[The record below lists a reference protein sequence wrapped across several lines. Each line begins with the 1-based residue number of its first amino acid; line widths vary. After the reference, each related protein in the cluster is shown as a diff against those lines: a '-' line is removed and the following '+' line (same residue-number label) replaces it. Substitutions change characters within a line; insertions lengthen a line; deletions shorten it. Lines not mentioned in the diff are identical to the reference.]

1 MVCCAGKAVNSN
13 FPRKSTYTHT
23 ATKLENDV
31 RNCGRQVVWRRGQ
44 SCPVTKLRCSHVCGF
59 VPRVSEADNLEQS
72 SFLCSLVSG
81 SVLYTNH
88 QYDLTVSSPNM
99 CSVYRECSRK
109 HSEQDAKTVVT
120 MFVFHTICLHS
131 MDVLFYCRHGRRR
144 KETLGQMVFRWS
156 RQCWSRVLYP
166 SFGST

>member
-1 MVCCAGKAVNSN
+1 MTLETAAGRWCGGGGSPV
-13 FPRKSTYTHT
+13 
-23 ATKLENDV
+23 LL
-31 RNCGRQVVWRRGQ
+31 RNCDAVMCVALYRECRKQTI
-44 SCPVTKLRCSHVCGF
+44 SS
-59 VPRVSEADNLEQS
+59 NLAFATSQ
-72 SFLCSLVSG
+72 G
-81 SVLYTNH
+81 SVLCSNH

-120 MFVFHTICLHS
+120 MFVFHTIYLHS

-166 SFGST
+166 SFRST